1 MQSTLKTLCLGLA
14 AAGSLL
20 VANIAVAEDIKDFE
34 GFKKLATDSKL
45 LCTTCHQQD
54 KKVIGP
60 SYNAVAVF
68 YKDKKDAAAELEKKI
83 LVGGSGVW
91 GGAMMTPNPTA
102 KDHAGAMV
110 KWILSLNPEGDA
122 KKKAEDE
129 IKAMPAP
136 KK

>member
-14 AAGSLL
+14 AAGSIL
-20 VANIAVAEDIKDFE
+20 VANIAVAEDLKDFE
-34 GFKKLATDSKL
+34 GFKKLAADNKL

-60 SYNAVAVF
+60 SYNAVAVM
-68 YKDKKDAAAELEKKI
+68 YKDKKDAAATLEKKV
-83 LVGGSGVW
+83 LAGGTGVW
-91 GGAMMTPNPTA
+91 GKAMMTPNPTA
-102 KDHAGAMV
+102 KDQVGAMV

-122 KKKAEDE
+122 KAKAEAE
-129 IKAMPAP
+129 IKDI